1 MGYME
6 FRLSVPISD
15 LGDDDSQDRP
25 EVVALFAVLG
35 ISPVELSLSDQY
47 RSYYDWTEHY
57 HGNTRVNR
65 GDVRIYRSETESKT
79 FLSVDMFKEATDWMG
94 MVELCVC
101 CCESV
106 AAKVLELLQAVRDRA
121 EFKSALLS
129 GNLGIQEE
137 LALKKFP
144 RKIRS
149 GEQIT
154 LQHVQV
160 YCQGKLEA
168 TSRFSLQ
175 K

>member
-1 MGYME
+1 MGYVE
-6 FRLSVPISD
+6 FRLSVPISE
-15 LGDDDSQDRP
+15 LDDDESHDCA

-35 ISPVELSLSDQY
+35 ISPAELSLNDQY
-47 RSYYDWTEHY
+47 RTYCDWTEHN
-57 HGNTRVNR
+57 HGNGRVNR

-79 FLSVDMFKEATDWMG
+79 FLSVDMFNEATDWMAT
-94 MVELCVC
+94 VELCVC

-106 AAKVLELLQAVRDRA
+106 AGKVLELLQAVHDRA

-137 LALKKFP
+137 LALQKFP

-160 YCQGKLEA
+160 YYQGKLEA

-175 K
+175 N